1 MATRPPTPPPAGR
14 HVHSPLT
21 DCLVALA
28 GTPDDSSWIDT
39 QLMAIVQLAADLVR
53 PVSHASIT
61 VQRDA
66 AYTTVA
72 ADSGI
77 ALAVDEVQYAD
88 QRGPCL
94 DALDGGSPTA
104 VPNIPATM
112 AWPGFREAA
121 RGLGLQA
128 SLSVPL
134 FAGHGSPVAALNLYG
149 RDAGAMSPL
158 TVAVWSTFD
167 AGGRG
172 AGDTSGLDDGSAAL
186 IAGLV
191 GAFAVRD
198 LIQQAIG
205 VILSEQHRSV
215 DCAYLTLRLRAA
227 ETGRTLT
234 ETATEVIAEH
244 LW

>member
-1 MATRPPTPPPAGR
+1 
-14 HVHSPLT
+14 
-21 DCLVALA
+21 VALA

-39 QLMAIVQLAADLVR
+39 QLTAIVQLAADLVG

-61 VQRDA
+61 VHRDGG
-66 AYTTVA
+66 YTTVA
-72 ADSGI
+72 ADGDI
-77 ALAVDEVQYAD
+77 ELAVDEVQYAD

-94 DALDGGSPTA
+94 DALDGGAPTA

-121 RGLGLQA
+121 QGLGLRA

-149 RDAGAMSPL
+149 RDAGAMAAL
-158 TVAVWSTFD
+158 TAAVWSAF
-167 AGGRG
+167 
-172 AGDTSGLDDGSAAL
+172 DTSGHAAGGASDLDAGSAAL
-186 IAGLV
+186 VAGLV
-191 GAFAVRD
+191 GALGVRD
-198 LIQQAIG
+198 VIQQAIG
-205 VILSEQHRSV
+205 VLLSEQHRST
-215 DCAYLTLRLRAA
+215 DAAYLALRLRAA

-234 ETATEVIAEH
+234 DIATEVIAER